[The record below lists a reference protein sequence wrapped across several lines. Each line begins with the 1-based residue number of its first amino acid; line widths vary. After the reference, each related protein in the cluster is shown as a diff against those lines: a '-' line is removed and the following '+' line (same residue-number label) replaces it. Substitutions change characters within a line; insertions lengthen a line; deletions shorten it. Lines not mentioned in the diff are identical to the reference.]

1 LTADQLGDVLLML
14 SERDVPVDD
23 PDRAARV
30 AAEKE
35 LANRT
40 DSLFDEPRRA
50 TLPAGDEGLRYDPV
64 RVYLRKMGSV
74 SLLSRDG
81 EIQLSRTIEEALLN
95 ARLAVFDSRLP
106 LGELLGLGSPNG
118 PQRGDVDPERLA
130 EGKLEELETQCRLM
144 GQLATQRDAVRKKLD
159 SSKDLEK
166 QQLLMAQVEAF
177 GEEIHRI
184 DRELGLSR
192 DQFRRI
198 SGAIVKL
205 ADRARRDCLRLE
217 QCTNA
222 AGMDLV
228 QLLEALRRINTLPS
242 GFGAEDFVELERVVT
257 HARDSLAGI
266 ECESGFGLERLLD
279 VANQVRRHEAVAE
292 AAKNEL
298 VKANLRL
305 VVSIAKKYT
314 NRGLPLLDLIQ
325 EGNIGLM
332 RAVDKFEY
340 RRGYKF
346 STYATW
352 WIRQAITRAISDQSR
367 TIRIPVHMTESINK
381 LYRTSRYLV
390 QKLGREPTAEE
401 IADVLEMQVDKVR
414 LTQRAAKQPLSLE
427 TPVGEAG
434 DLHLVDLIEDKGAE
448 DPVDATIAAD
458 LSHQTS
464 VALATLT
471 PREER
476 VLRLRFGIGETSQH
490 TLEEVGR
497 AFQVTRERIRQI
509 EAKALSKL
517 RDPEPSR
524 RLATFVDGA
533 PDNGQVPAPGLGR
546 SRRRGQAR

>member
-1 LTADQLGDVLLML
+1 VL

-35 LANRT
+35 LADRT

-50 TLPAGDEGLRYDPV
+50 TMPAGDEGLRYDPV

-81 EIQLSRTIEEALLN
+81 EIQLSRTIEEALVA
-95 ARLAVFDSRLP
+95 ARLAVFGSSLP
-106 LGELLGLGSPNG
+106 LAGLLGLGSPEG
-118 PQRGDVDPERLA
+118 PQRGDVDPDRLE
-130 EGKLEELETQCRLM
+130 EGKLEELETRRQLM
-144 GQLATQRDAVRKKLD
+144 GQLAVQRDAIRRKLEATD
-159 SSKDLEK
+159 DLHE
-166 QQLLMAQVEAF
+166 QQRAMAQLEAF
-177 GEEIHRI
+177 AEEIHRLDHSQGI
-184 DRELGLSR
+184 SR

-198 SGAIVKL
+198 SGAIVQL
-205 ADRARRDCLRLE
+205 ADRARRDCMRLE
-217 QCTNA
+217 QCTAA
-222 AGMDLV
+222 AGMDLP
-228 QLLEALRRINTLPS
+228 QLIEALQRINAPS
-242 GFGAEDFVELERVVT
+242 GGTGTRDFVELEGVVT
-257 HARDSLAGI
+257 GSQRSLSEI
-266 ECESGFGLERLLD
+266 ERLSGFGLEQLLD
-279 VANQVRRHEAVAE
+279 VAVEIRRHEAVAE

-434 DLHLVDLIEDKGAE
+434 DLHLVDLIEDKRAE

-476 VLRLRFGIGETSQH
+476 VLRLRFGIGESSQH

-517 RDPEPSR
+517 RDPGSSR
-524 RLATFVDGA
+524 RLATFVEGA
-533 PDNGQVPAPGLGR
+533 PDNGQLPSTGIGR

>member
-1 LTADQLGDVLLML
+1 MLLML

-95 ARLAVFDSRLP
+95 ARLAVFDSALP
-106 LGELLGLGSPNG
+106 LAELLGIGSPGG
-118 PQRGDVDPERLA
+118 PLRGDVDPVRLGP
-130 EGKLEELETQCRLM
+130 EKVQELENQCQLM
-144 GQLATQRDAVRKKLD
+144 GQLALQRETVRRRLE
-159 SSKDLEK
+159 SLKDLDK
-166 QQLLMAQVEAF
+166 QQSLLSQAEAI
-177 GEEIHRI
+177 GEEIHLI
-184 DRELGLSR
+184 DRGLGLSR

-198 SGAIVKL
+198 SCAVVHL
-205 ADRARRDCLRLE
+205 ADRAHRDCMRLE
-217 QCTNA
+217 QCTAA

-228 QLLEALRRINTLPS
+228 QLLEALRRINTLP
-242 GFGAEDFVELERVVT
+242 GACRSDDFVELEGIVT
-257 HARDSLAGI
+257 RAQNSLACI
-266 ECESGFGLERLLD
+266 ERESGFGLERLLD
-279 VANQVRRHEAVAE
+279 VATELRRHEAVAE

-332 RAVDKFEY
+332 RAVDKYEY

-524 RLATFVDGA
+524 RLATFVDGT
-533 PDNGQVPAPGLGR
+533 PDTSQLPTAELGR